1 MLLNNDRRQ
10 VPIPTLTRSSVTNGY
25 AMILTREFGLPVT
38 TRSPDVM
45 LVSRSRVIDSSIT

>member
-10 VPIPTLTRSSVTNGY
+10 VPIPTLIRSSVTNGY

-38 TRSPDVM
+38 TRSPEVM